1 MIGNVL
7 DGDVRWRRWALFSGM
22 TVMLVAVRLFWPS
35 VKADKA
41 DEAHWRAVTPSPV
54 ENHITLLAHVQA
66 AQQYLINAPFE
77 SDINQLKVQ
86 EGQQVR
92 KGDALLTLDTTPL
105 QLAYRDAQA
114 QFLKAH
120 QSLRSLRYW
129 ESSSEVMSAR
139 RALLMAEMSE
149 RDASS
154 QLNAAEPLYHQ
165 GIIARSE
172 RDSLQ
177 QQLASRRLELLAA
190 RQALT
195 AAQVPGNEDNQAMAE
210 LELNNAEQKLQQI
223 RDQQARHEVYA
234 PSDGYVVRIQ
244 NGDKDKVA
252 FPRLGQRVNAGD
264 PLFILAGVAHFEAWT
279 KADEA
284 DIDHLRPGMSAVLT
298 SEALPGQV
306 LTGRLRAVSP
316 QANYIDGQPG
326 ATYDVVFDLDC
337 CHVGQS
343 VPRFGMSALLKITT
357 FSDPN
362 GMVLLPDEIGQNEQG
377 KAAVYYRRTP
387 QAPEEVRRI
396 DVVGPLPQGIL
407 VTGLEPGEVRKWDC
421 CRTANGSRQ

>member
-7 DGDVRWRRWALFSGM
+7 NGGVRWRRLVLFGGV
-22 TVMLVAVRLFWPS
+22 TVTLVAAVLLFRPPA
-35 VKADKA
+35 K
-41 DEAHWRAVTPSPV
+41 EAAAETNWRAVVPSPV

-77 SDINQLKVQ
+77 SDISQLNVQ
-86 EGQQVR
+86 EGQQVH

-114 QFLKAH
+114 QFLKAR
-120 QSLRSLRYW
+120 QSLRNLRYW
-129 ESSSEVMSAR
+129 ENSSEVMSAR

-154 QLNAAEPLYHQ
+154 QLSAAEPLYQQ

-172 RDSLQ
+172 RDSLLQ
-177 QQLASRRLELLAA
+177 QVASRRLELQAA

-195 AAQVPGNEDNQAMAE
+195 AAQVPGNEENQAMAE

-223 RDQQARHEVYA
+223 RDQQARSEVYA
-234 PSDGYVVRIQ
+234 PSDGYAVRIQ
-244 NGDKDKVA
+244 NGDKEKVA
-252 FPRLGQRVNAGD
+252 FPRLGQRVSAGEA
-264 PLFILAGVAHFEAWT
+264 LFILAGVTRFEART

-284 DIDHLRPGMSAVLT
+284 DIEHLRPGMPAVLT
-298 SEALPGQV
+298 SEALPGQ
-306 LTGRLRAVSP
+306 LLAGRLRAVSP
-316 QANYIDGQPG
+316 QANYIEGQPG

-337 CHVGQS
+337 CRAGQD

-362 GMVLLPDEIGQNEQG
+362 GMVLLPDEVGQNEQG
-377 KAAVYYRRTP
+377 KTAVYYRRTP
-387 QAPEEVRRI
+387 QAPEEVRQI

-421 CRTANGSRQ
+421 CHPAAN